1 MNFHKIKLNNYNLY
15 LFIIYFFWIT
25 SIILYFFF
33 SDYIKAG
40 SLDNGVKFGS
50 DTKFYFREAAGIL
63 SGEASILD
71 YKSKFGYILFLIPFI
86 YFDIPLV
93 LIVFFQL
100 FLTAVSAWCL
110 FKISSK
116 FFCKL
121 SGVICAALFL
131 LYFPIQI
138 RNFYILTE
146 MLFIDISIILTYFI
160 AFFKKTYLPIIVFLI
175 VTLISIRPNGTLY
188 LFSILTCFFFY
199 FFNNKKYLYLSTY
212 LILISV
218 LIFPIIS
225 LLNSY
230 MADLDLMHGIQEKGI
245 IWGWSF
251 EHNQICENTG
261 VPCLEIEFINHDY
274 QNNVFD
280 IFRFISINFIEFFKI
295 FLLKI
300 FWLLARVRPYYS
312 DLHNYYILIFNIV
325 FYPSFIYGFIKRPK
339 NNFSVNVIMFFI
351 LFSSILVGLS
361 FADWSGRFSL
371 YFLPLVMIFSSYGL
385 SIFIKKIFSLIIK
398 ER

>member
-1 MNFHKIKLNNYNLY
+1 MNFHKIKLNNYKLY
-15 LFIIYFFWIT
+15 IFLIYVLWIISLIAYFILDDF
-25 SIILYFFF
+25 
-33 SDYIKAG
+33 IKAG
-40 SLDNGVKFGS
+40 SLNNGVKFGS
-50 DTKFYFREAAGIL
+50 DSKFYLREAAGIL

-71 YKSKFGYILFLIPFI
+71 YKSKFGYILFLIPFV

-93 LIVFFQL
+93 IIVFFQL

-110 FKISSK
+110 YKISSK

-121 SGVICAALFL
+121 SGVICVALFL
-131 LYFPIQI
+131 LYFPLQI

-160 AFFKKTYLPIIVFLI
+160 VYFKRTYLPIIIFLI
-175 VTLISIRPNGTLY
+175 VTLISIRPNGILY
-188 LFSILTCFFFY
+188 LFSILTCIFFY
-199 FFNNKKYLYLSTY
+199 FLNYKKYLYLSIY

-218 LIFPIIS
+218 SIFPIIS

-230 MADLDLMHGIQEKGI
+230 MADLDLIGGIQNKGI

-261 VPCLEIEFINHDY
+261 VPCLETKFINNDY
-274 QNNVFD
+274 QNNILD
-280 IFRFISINFIEFFKI
+280 ILRFISINFIEFFKI

-300 FWLLARVRPYYS
+300 FWLLARVRPFYS
-312 DLHNYYILIFNIV
+312 DLHNYYILIFNII
-325 FYPSFIYGFIKRPK
+325 FYPSFIYGFKKYPK

-351 LFSSILVGLS
+351 LFSSILVGLT

-385 SIFIKKIFSLIIK
+385 LIFIKKIFSLIIK
-398 ER
+398 EN